1 MTFPIF
7 GSVRAPAVL
16 EFRLDVARNLIPLNR
31 AATDLNQLLGLDHLV
46 AERRLVCRW
55 HREIDGRIACLWE
68 PDMVP
73 SPAASPGVSL
83 GGREDPPRHRFRGRP
98 RCRTRHSVRLIGEE
112 ANMSASRRFVTIGQ
126 YLPMLV
132 FVLGTYAA
140 EARAEEVNGLSDQ
153 SYDWTGLYLGG
164 HMGLAWGNS
173 SWTAVPGISGS
184 TDLFQK
190 IDTFDNGGSFFGGF
204 QGGFN
209 YVLPNRVL
217 LGAEVDASFPA
228 WPTLPTG
235 ANPFGVSI
243 GGSSRF
249 DSPALGPVSF
259 AETVESFGSLRGRI
273 GYAPSDW
280 LFYVTGGFAWTY
292 DQQSLTQVS
301 TGNTDTPYRWRFGE
315 VVGAGIEAPI
325 APQWTARLEYLFTDY
340 GKSTTKFFA
349 GAQPVKS
356 DFQLQEL
363 RLGLNYQ
370 FGSDLGPASAPVATE
385 APAEPEIGNLSLHGQ
400 GTLVWQGYPAIR
412 SPYQGAQS
420 LPSGGEG
427 RETSDVTLYAGLR
440 LWEGAELW
448 VNPEIDQGFGLA
460 DTHGAAGF
468 PSAEAYKLGAVYPY
482 AAVRRYF
489 IRQTID
495 LGGESQNV
503 NADINQFAG
512 SQTENRL
519 VLTVGKFSVVD
530 IFDTNQYANNPKI
543 DFLNWS
549 LVNAGTFDYAA
560 DAWGFTYGAAAEWY
574 QRDWT
579 LRAGAFDLTATP
591 TGSAG
596 SAPGYGLTPTF
607 RQFQLVG
614 EIEERHTLWEQPGAI
629 KVTGFL
635 NRGNAGSFRDAINLS
650 QATGLD
656 VNDALAAVRHYQS
669 RPGVSIN
676 LTQQVSDTLGVFAR
690 AGWADGNV
698 EPWDFTDIDQTV
710 SGGVSVNGKQWGRPD
725 DILGVAGVLN
735 GISGVHAAWFNDGGL
750 GILIGDGQ
758 LPRPALEK
766 IIETYYSYA
775 LTSALRLS
783 LDYQLIAAPGY
794 NPQRGPASIGA
805 VRVRVQF

>member
-1 MTFPIF
+1 MNCRHRRMLRAIAALLSGGWPIA
-7 GSVRAPAVL
+7 G
-16 EFRLDVARNLIPLNR
+16 VA
-31 AATDLNQLLGLDHLV
+31 Q
-46 AERRLVCRW
+46 
-55 HREIDGRIACLWE
+55 
-68 PDMVP
+68 MVGP
-73 SPAASPGVSL
+73 TPQSPGV
-83 GGREDPPRHRFRGRP
+83 PV
-98 RCRTRHSVRLIGEE
+98 TTEE
-112 ANMSASRRFVTIGQ
+112 AEQERSTSRLRAGISFA
-126 YLPMLV
+126 LMLGIV
-132 FVLGTYAA
+132 VIACVS
-140 EARAEEVNGLSDQ
+140 RAKADDVNLTPGQ
-153 SYDWTGLYLGG
+153 SYDWTGFYLGG
-164 HMGLAWGNS
+164 QLGLAWGNS
-173 SWTAVPGISGS
+173 DWTAGPGISGT

-190 IDTFDNGGSFFGGF
+190 IDSFDNGGSFFGGL
-204 QGGFN
+204 QGGVN

-217 LGAEVDASFPA
+217 IGAEVDASFPA

-235 ANPFGVSI
+235 VNPFGVSI
-243 GGSSRF
+243 GGSSTF
-249 DSPALGPVSF
+249 ASPTLGAVSF
-259 AETVESFGSLRGRI
+259 AETVQSFGSLRGRI
-273 GYAPSDW
+273 GYAPGDW
-280 LFYVTGGFAWTY
+280 LFYATGGFAWAY

-301 TGNTDTPYRWRFGE
+301 TGNTDTPYRWRWGGA
-315 VVGAGIEAPI
+315 VGAGIEAPI

-349 GAQPVKS
+349 GAQSVDS
-356 DFQLQEL
+356 DFRLQEL

-370 FGSDLGPASAPVATE
+370 FGSDAGPGRAPDATE
-385 APAEPEIGNLSLHGQ
+385 APAEPEIDNLSLHGQ

-412 SPYQGAQS
+412 SPYQGANS
-420 LPSGGEG
+420 LPGGGEA
-427 RETSDVTLYAGLR
+427 RETSDVTFYAGLR
-440 LWEGAELW
+440 LWQGAQLW

-468 PSAEAYKLGAVYPY
+468 ASAEAYKLGAVYPY
-482 AAVRRYF
+482 AAVRRCF

-495 LGGESQNV
+495 LGGESQKI
-503 NADINQFAG
+503 NADVNQFAG

-530 IFDTNQYANNPKI
+530 IFDTNKYANNPKT

-574 QRDWT
+574 YGNWT

-591 TGSAG
+591 TGSAD

-607 RQFQLVG
+607 KQFQLVG
-614 EIEERHTLWEQPGAI
+614 EIEERHMLWEQPGAI

-635 NRGNAGSFRDAINLS
+635 NRGNAGSFQDAINLS

-656 VNDALAAVRHYQS
+656 VNDALAAVRHYQG

-676 LTQQVSDTLGVFAR
+676 LEQQVSDTLGVFAR

-698 EPWDFTDIDQTV
+698 EPWDFTDIDRTV
-710 SGGVSVNGKQWGRPD
+710 SGGVSMNGKQWGRPD
-725 DILGVAGVLN
+725 DTLGVAGVLN

-758 LPRPALEK
+758 LSHTTLEK
-766 IIETYYSYA
+766 IFETYYSYA
-775 LTSALRLS
+775 LTSTLALS
-783 LDYQLIAAPGY
+783 LDYQFIAAPGY